1 MQRISDKEVAKE
13 VIQAWGALVGDL
25 RCYSVGFRLRCWT
38 PDANAYMESLKGDSA
53 IQRTD
58 GYHLTFP
65 KMKVPVTGS
74 TPIVLQGLHLVSASL
89 RLGMHGFCNEN
100 CLILF
105 CESFSVGHECITV

>member
-1 MQRISDKEVAKE
+1 
-13 VIQAWGALVGDL
+13 
-25 RCYSVGFRLRCWT
+25 
-38 PDANAYMESLKGDSA
+38 MESLKGDSA
-53 IQRTD
+53 FQRID

-100 CLILF
+100 CLKPVLVRIPAKWVIDQTVGDRGKMSKF
-105 CESFSVGHECITV
+105 SDESFSVGYE